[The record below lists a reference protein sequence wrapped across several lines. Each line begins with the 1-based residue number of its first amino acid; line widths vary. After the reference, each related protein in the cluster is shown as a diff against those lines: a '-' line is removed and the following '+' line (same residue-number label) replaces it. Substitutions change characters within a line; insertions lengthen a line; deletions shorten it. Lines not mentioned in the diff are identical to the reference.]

1 MRTPRT
7 KLRRKPS
14 RGSHDRATIE
24 AILDEALVSHL
35 GFLDAGSPVVIP
47 TLHVRVG
54 AHVYLHGSAASRAL
68 RESKGAAV
76 CLTATLVDGLVLAR
90 AAMHHSAN
98 YRSAM
103 LFGAGEWIEE
113 EEEKLA
119 ALEALVEK
127 LVPGRWGDARIP
139 TAKELRATALLRI
152 PLEEASAKLRTGPPI
167 DDDEDMG
174 LAVWAGVVGLR
185 TVAEEAEPDPLLAAG
200 IEPPAYLGEL
210 LKTRGGSARQGS
222 NQGSG
227 DYGSV

>member
-1 MRTPRT
+1 MKTQRT

-24 AILDEALVSHL
+24 AIFDEALVSHL
-35 GFLDAGSPVVIP
+35 GFVDDGFPVVIP

-54 AHVYLHGSAASRAL
+54 SHIYLHGSAASRAL
-68 RESKGAAV
+68 RESQGAEV

-103 LFGAGEWIEE
+103 LFGAGEWIDDG
-113 EEEKLA
+113 EEKLT

-127 LVPGRWGDARIP
+127 LVPGRWGDARVP
-139 TAKELRATALLRI
+139 TAKELRATGLLRI
-152 PLEEASAKLRTGPPI
+152 PLDEASAKVRTGPPV
-167 DDDEDMG
+167 DDAEDME
-174 LAVWAGVVGLR
+174 LPVWAGVVGLR
-185 TVAEEAEPDPLLAAG
+185 MVAEEPDPDPLLAAG

-210 LKTRGGSARQGS
+210 
-222 NQGSG
+222 
-227 DYGSV
+227 

>member
-1 MRTPRT
+1 MKTQRT

-35 GFLDAGSPVVIP
+35 GFLDDGLPVVIP

-54 AHVYLHGSAASRAL
+54 SHVYLHGSAASRAL
-68 RESKGAAV
+68 GESKGAEV

-90 AAMHHSAN
+90 AVMHHSAN

-103 LFGAGEWIEE
+103 LFGAGEWIDDEG
-113 EEEKLA
+113 EKLT

-127 LVPGRWGDARIP
+127 LVPGRWGDARVP

-152 PLEEASAKLRTGPPI
+152 PLEEASAKVRTGPPV
-167 DDDEDMG
+167 DDDEDME
-174 LAVWAGVVGLR
+174 LPVWAGVVGLR
-185 TVAEEAEPDPLLAAG
+185 TLVEEPEPAPLLAAG
-200 IEPPAYLGEL
+200 IEPPLYLGEL
-210 LKTRGGSARQGS
+210 AGKRAGSVREGS
-222 NQGSG
+222 N
-227 DYGSV
+227 